1 MSEFKVGDWVKRT
14 DKITESIYQISSID
28 KDLIKCNFI
37 KNGENWRL
45 HTTKGEI
52 EYATPEEIAA
62 GHRIDK
68 PSNPRELETLD
79 KPENHISPNCKV
91 GMFEMENNKEIMFEK
106 FFDGFR
112 QELIKS
118 FKALGEKK
126 ILARILENQ
135 NENKNT
141 CRAYFNCAWEFLE
154 TTKIAEQQA
163 KVEELQKQVDKVQRE
178 LNSAKEGYYGFNDE
192 GADIDSFIFDLEQA
206 LKGEG

>member
-68 PSNPRELETLD
+68 PSNSGELETLD
-79 KPENHISPNCKV
+79 HEENHISPNCQSKDV
-91 GMFEMENNKEIMFEK
+91 
-106 FFDGFR
+106 
-112 QELIKS
+112 
-118 FKALGEKK
+118 
-126 ILARILENQ
+126 
-135 NENKNT
+135 
-141 CRAYFNCAWEFLE
+141 
-154 TTKIAEQQA
+154 
-163 KVEELQKQVDKVQRE
+163 
-178 LNSAKEGYYGFNDE
+178 
-192 GADIDSFIFDLEQA
+192 
-206 LKGEG
+206 